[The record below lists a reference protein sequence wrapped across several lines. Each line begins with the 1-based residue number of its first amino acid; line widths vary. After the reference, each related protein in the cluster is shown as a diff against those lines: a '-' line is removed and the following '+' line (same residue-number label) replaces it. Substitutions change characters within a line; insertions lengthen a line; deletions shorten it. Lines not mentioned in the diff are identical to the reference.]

1 MLGGKGMKRKQIIVL
16 GLVLVIISVGILQY
30 TYGGKGESSKVNGLD
45 DLALT
50 EGDLALT
57 QGTDIEEIPGAAAY
71 VNGNASEA
79 ANEVLTQAQ
88 QPSGYFA
95 EARLERDKVRSREK
109 EELMNIS
116 QNTDGSVSA
125 SSTLTSS
132 EAQTQLVALIRRSEA
147 ESTIETLV
155 KQRGFEDALTYMSD
169 TGNVDVIVKAESLSA
184 AEVAKISDIV
194 TRHADVTMDK
204 ITVKNVN

>member
-1 MLGGKGMKRKQIIVL
+1 MKRKQIIVL

>member
-1 MLGGKGMKRKQIIVL
+1 MKRKQIIVL

-132 EAQTQLVALIRRSEA
+132 KAQTQLVALIRRSEA

>member
-1 MLGGKGMKRKQIIVL
+1 MKRKQIIVL
-16 GLVLVIISVGILQY
+16 GLVLVIIAVGILQY
-30 TYGGKGESSKVNGLD
+30 NYGGKGESSKVNGLD

-50 EGDLALT
+50 EGDLVLT

-95 EARLERDKVRSREK
+95 EARLERDKVRSKEK
-109 EELMNIS
+109 EELMNIAQS
-116 QNTDGSVSA
+116 TDGSVSA

-132 EAQTQLVALIRRSEA
+132 EAQAQLVGLIRRSET

-155 KQRGFEDALTYMSD
+155 KQRGFEDAMTYMSD
-169 TGNVDVIVKAESLSA
+169 TGNVDVIVKADSLSA
-184 AEVAKISDIV
+184 TEVAKISDIV